1 MWKLSL
7 VIKKLLIKFSNIL
20 KYKKWH
26 QKKNQN
32 YKTNCFRA
40 KFEAKSFSK
49 ILRALYEERKKV
61 NNNWKE

>member
-1 MWKLSL
+1 MTP
-7 VIKKLLIKFSNIL
+7 
-20 KYKKWH
+20 
-26 QKKNQN
+26 KKNQN

-61 NNNWKE
+61 NNN